1 LSLKVCFQ
9 TFKDKKPF
17 KDSKIMANKPKT
29 YVGINNEI
37 NGGMTS
43 IGKVIRDGW
52 VFGLLDESE
61 TCEGWNLAIYH
72 NLLAL

>member
-43 IGKVIRDGW
+43 IGKVIRDG
-52 VFGLLDESE
+52 VNNSPYNH
-61 TCEGWNLAIYH
+61 TCPIQY
-72 NLLAL
+72 